1 MKLSDNLLQPD
12 RRIAFF
18 KGFLKRPAEVGS
30 LIPSSR
36 FLERRIVDLA
46 KAETAKAIVE
56 LGPGTGGTTRA
67 LLRSMP
73 HDAVLLTIEKNS
85 RFHNIISA
93 IGDPRLI
100 AHQGCAGDLVDI
112 VSHYGINPV
121 DAVVSGIPFSIIKPE
136 FGRSIIQSISELLK
150 QNGRFVAYQFRG
162 RVNSLGQEVLGPSRV
177 QLELLNIPPVRV
189 YSWTKNGHLRP
200 D

>member
-18 KGFLKRPAEVGS
+18 KGFLKRPTEVGS

-46 KAETAKAIVE
+46 KARSAKAIVE

-73 HDAVLLTIEKNS
+73 SDAVLLTIEINP

-93 IGDPRLI
+93 IRDPRLI
-100 AHQGCAGDLVDI
+100 AHKGCAGDLVEI
-112 VSHYGINPV
+112 VSGYGINPV

-136 FGRSIIQSISELLK
+136 FGRSIIQSISDLLT
-150 QNGRFVAYQFRG
+150 QDGRFVAYQFRDS
-162 RVNSLGQEVLGPSRV
+162 VNSLGREVLGPSRV
-177 QLELLNIPPVRV
+177 HLELLNIPPVRV
-189 YSWTKNGHLRP
+189 YSWTKHGQLRL

>member
-1 MKLSDNLLQPD
+1 MKLSDGLLQPD

-46 KAETAKAIVE
+46 NAKSAQAVVE

-73 HDAVLLTIEKNS
+73 LDAVLLTIEINP

-93 IGDPRLI
+93 IRDPRLI
-100 AHQGCAGDLVDI
+100 AHRGCAGDIVEI
-112 VSHYGINPV
+112 VSSYEIDPV

-136 FGRSIIQSISELLK
+136 FGRSIIQSISDLLTPD
-150 QNGRFVAYQFRG
+150 GRFVAYQFRD
-162 RVNSLGQEVLGPSRV
+162 RVNSLGREVLGPGRV

-189 YSWTKNGHLRP
+189 YSWTKNGHLRL

>member
-18 KGFLKRPAEVGS
+18 RGFLKHPAEVGS

-46 KAETAKAIVE
+46 RARTAKAIVE

-73 HDAVLLTIEKNS
+73 SDASLLTIEINP
-85 RFHNIISA
+85 RFHNIIAA
-93 IGDPRLI
+93 IHDPRLI

-112 VSHYGINPV
+112 VSGYGIDPV

-136 FGRSIIQSISELLK
+136 FGRSIIQSISELLTPE
-150 QNGRFVAYQFRG
+150 GRFVAYQFRD
-162 RVNSLGQEVLGPSRV
+162 RVNSLGREVLGPSRV
-177 QLELLNIPPVRV
+177 QLELLNFPPVRV
-189 YSWTKNGHLRP
+189 YSWTKNGQLRF

>member
-1 MKLSDNLLQPD
+1 MKLSDGLLQPD

-46 KAETAKAIVE
+46 NAKSAQAVVE

-73 HDAVLLTIEKNS
+73 LDAILLTIEINP

-93 IGDPRLI
+93 IRDPRLI
-100 AHQGCAGDLVDI
+100 AHRGCAGDIVEI
-112 VSHYGINPV
+112 VSSYQINPV

-136 FGRSIIQSISELLK
+136 FGRSIIQSISDLLTPD
-150 QNGRFVAYQFRG
+150 GRFVAYQFRD
-162 RVNSLGQEVLGPSRV
+162 RVNSLGREVLGPSRV

-189 YSWTKNGHLRP
+189 YSWAKNGHLRL

>member
-1 MKLSDNLLQPD
+1 MKLSDGLLQPD

-46 KAETAKAIVE
+46 NAKSAQAVVE

-73 HDAVLLTIEKNS
+73 LDAILLTIEINP

-93 IGDPRLI
+93 IRDPRLI
-100 AHQGCAGDLVDI
+100 AHRGCAGDIVEI
-112 VSHYGINPV
+112 VSSYQIDPV

-136 FGRSIIQSISELLK
+136 FGRSIIQSISDLLTPD
-150 QNGRFVAYQFRG
+150 GRFVAYQFRD
-162 RVNSLGQEVLGPSRV
+162 RVNSLGREVLGPSRV

-189 YSWTKNGHLRP
+189 YSWAKNGHLRL

>member
-1 MKLSDNLLQPD
+1 MKLSESLLQPD
-12 RRIAFF
+12 RRIAFI

-36 FLERRIVDLA
+36 FLERRIVELSNA
-46 KAETAKAIVE
+46 SSAKAIVE

-67 LLRSMP
+67 LLRAMP
-73 HDAVLLTIEKNS
+73 AASVLLTIEINPK
-85 RFHNIISA
+85 FHNIISS
-93 IGDPRLI
+93 IRDHRLI
-100 AHQGCAGDLVDI
+100 AHRGCAGDLEEI
-112 VSHYGINPV
+112 VSGYGIEPV

-136 FGRSIIQSISELLK
+136 FGRSIIQSISELLT
-150 QNGRFVAYQFRG
+150 QNGRFVAYQFRD
-162 RVNSLGQEVLGPSRV
+162 RVNSLGREVLGPSRV

-189 YSWTKNGHLRP
+189 YSWMKNGQLRL